1 MAIKATG
8 IVRRVDELGRLVLPK
23 ELRNTMQI
31 QHDDPLEIYVEEDR
45 IILKKYQPTCVF
57 CGSSEELVDFGDKK
71 VCKACIGAMQTQA
84 EEN

>member
-1 MAIKATG
+1 MTMKATG

-57 CGSSEELVDFGDKK
+57 CGNHEELVDFGDKR
-71 VCKACIGAMQTQA
+71 VCKTCVASMQKQL